1 MRLID
6 ANRLMD
12 SLRGNLLIDV
22 TTELEKTIVEQ
33 PTAFDKDKVIAEL
46 STLRQAEYD
55 DSDEE
60 PEFTDVDDALEE
72 GQSQGRYQAYFKA
85 IEVVEKGGV
94 E

>member
-33 PTAFDKDKVIAEL
+33 PTAFDKDKVRREL
-46 STLRQAEYD
+46 IELRNEEIYKP
-55 DSDEE
+55 DSINKYVEAR
-60 PEFTDVDDALEE
+60 T
-72 GQSQGRYQAYFKA
+72 QGRYSAFLDA
-85 IEVVEKGGV
+85 IRIVEKGGT